1 MNTSKE
7 IKMAKFEVGNRIK
20 VLDKPNWPDGGYKIA
35 NWEGTIVQ
43 VVEDPAGYV
52 MMKADKT
59 GYDMLFHEKEL
70 EKLLPA
76 TDAKPISNH
85 DGTLGFIDALQTKT
99 KGNPS
104 LDVRLD

>member
-1 MNTSKE
+1 
-7 IKMAKFEVGNRIK
+7 MAKFNVGDRVK
-20 VLDKPNWPDGGYKIA
+20 VSDKPNWPDGGYKIG

-59 GYDMLFHEKEL
+59 GYDMMFHEKEL
-70 EKLLPA
+70 ELLHS
-76 TDAKPISNH
+76 DQISDH
-85 DGTLGFIDALQTKT
+85 DGTSGLIDALQQKT

-104 LDVRLD
+104 VDVTLDT